1 MHDYQRF
8 ALMLGPVEEKDL
20 ILFDMSPDDKV
31 HVVKQ
36 YNRALLNAQRDGTDV
51 AQIILKPLIE
61 KYPSWGDCALLYG
74 LCLAREKQFKRAES
88 AMEYAVNNTLSSEQS
103 LAIAQESMKLIRDDI
118 KNPDPEPEVPKS
130 NKTWTS
136 LASGEAGAAGRKG
149 MQAPILVKA
158 TNRTNDFQMASEKER
173 RDIMM
178 RSAAVGDEMA
188 SDDIIVEDVRT
199 PADRLRFTVKV
210 ITGIVIAV
218 AVFLLVFLVII
229 PAISKM
235 KNSHDTE
242 DRLDFLIAELEEN
255 KDDPAVAGI
264 INDYAVRFE
273 GAEAVDS
280 AREEAAETT
289 TTTETTTEET
299 TTTTE
304 ETELAP
310 VINTAENEPEETS
323 EGEGEGESGDGG
335 DTEGGSGEEDS
346 GDDEYN
352 E

>member
-1 MHDYQRF
+1 
-8 ALMLGPVEEKDL
+8 MLGPVEEKDL

-149 MQAPILVKA
+149 MQAPILVKV

-178 RSAAVGDEMA
+178 RSAAV
-188 SDDIIVEDVRT
+188 
-199 PADRLRFTVKV
+199 
-210 ITGIVIAV
+210 
-218 AVFLLVFLVII
+218 
-229 PAISKM
+229 
-235 KNSHDTE
+235 
-242 DRLDFLIAELEEN
+242 
-255 KDDPAVAGI
+255 
-264 INDYAVRFE
+264 
-273 GAEAVDS
+273 
-280 AREEAAETT
+280 
-289 TTTETTTEET
+289 
-299 TTTTE
+299 
-304 ETELAP
+304 
-310 VINTAENEPEETS
+310 
-323 EGEGEGESGDGG
+323 
-335 DTEGGSGEEDS
+335 
-346 GDDEYN
+346 
-352 E
+352 

>member
-1 MHDYQRF
+1 
-8 ALMLGPVEEKDL
+8 MLGPVEEKDL

-188 SDDIIVEDVRT
+188 SDDIMVEDVRT

-210 ITGIVIAV
+210 ITGIVIAA

-280 AREEAAETT
+280 VREEAAETT

-310 VINTAENEPEETS
+310 VINTDETEPEETA
-323 EGEGEGESGDGG
+323 EGEGEGESGEGG
-335 DTEGGSGEEDS
+335 DTEGGSGEEGS
-346 GDDEYN
+346 GEDEYN